1 MQPTTPRHATH
12 HTGRLDMDRD
22 RILALYQWA
31 DGVCFRHPSKGVV
44 PTAVVGVI
52 HPREDGDR
60 EVRACA
66 ECVVAMED
74 IRREDAA
81 RSGSEYE
88 PGSLRQCAE

>member
-1 MQPTTPRHATH
+1 
-12 HTGRLDMDRD
+12 MDREQ
-22 RILALYQWA
+22 ILDLYEWT
-31 DGVCFRHPSKGVV
+31 DGTCFRHPSKGEV

-52 HPREDGDR
+52 HPREDGER

-66 ECVVAMED
+66 CCVLNLED

-88 PGSLRQCAE
+88 PGHLGEVLQE